1 MGYLDEAKS
10 ARPEKFNGQN
20 FRRWQKQMRYWL
32 TVLGLVSDLGESQYG
47 EETSSWLTQEQKEYH
62 CLNRILS
69 ALSDHLYDVY
79 QSTTKTAKELWNTLE
94 AEYGIDDAGTKRFSI
109 SNFNNYKMVDNKSV
123 GDQIHVYQELLRQ
136 VEKDGTIFNE
146 NFKV

>member
-1 MGYLDEAKS
+1 MGYLDEANS
-10 ARPEKFNGQN
+10 VRLEKFNGQN

-32 TVLGLVSDLGESQYG
+32 TVLGLVSALGENQYG

-94 AEYGIDDAGTKRFSI
+94 VEYGIDDVGIKRFAI
-109 SNFNNYKMVDNKSV
+109 SNFNIYKMVDNKYV
-123 GDQIHVYQELLRQ
+123 GT
-136 VEKDGTIFNE
+136 KFMNT
-146 NFKV
+146 KSS